1 VVLSRCLDKLH
12 LKCGEASFLFW
23 MRITRSPE
31 RLELP
36 DPVTPQSERDENIM
50 ILKRSTMSFID
61 PSRTQLLF
69 DAV

>member
-1 VVLSRCLDKLH
+1 
-12 LKCGEASFLFW
+12 